1 MSLSSVDS
9 DDEFK
14 RQESNS
20 KDDDPIGKILG
31 NALLPSLFD
40 HFAKR
45 LGTTGC
51 EGQRERINRASVRHN
66 KNSQNWTKTMNLL

>member
-1 MSLSSVDS
+1 MIREKIVNKERHVTMSLSSVDS
-9 DDEFK
+9 DDELFNN
-14 RQESNS
+14 RESNS
-20 KDDDPIGKILG
+20 KDDDPIGKLLG

-51 EGQRERINRASVRHN
+51 EG
-66 KNSQNWTKTMNLL
+66 